1 MTLDY
6 DPAHAIAHLSA
17 ADRRWAQLIGR
28 AGDFGLEIQAM
39 HNPYQSLLRTIVYQ
53 QLSGKAAGTIFAR
66 VQALFPRRHP
76 RPELL
81 LELDDAP
88 LRAAGLSRNKLLA
101 VKDLSR
107 KALDG
112 TLPTLARLRALDDD
126 AIIERLTSI
135 RGIGRWTVEMMLM
148 FRLGRGDVL
157 PATDLGIRK
166 GFQLT
171 FCPRAPALPAPRAI
185 LELGERWRPYRS
197 LASWYLYRAVD
208 LEKAARTKS
217 KGK

>member
-1 MTLDY
+1 MQPRKL
-6 DPAHAIAHLSA
+6 IAGNWKMNKTSADGAALVHDILLSV
-17 ADRRWAQLIGR
+17 GR
-28 AGDFGLEIQAM
+28 QTDVEVLVCPPFTALE
-39 HNPYQSLLRTIVYQ
+39 SV
-53 QLSGKAAGTIFAR
+53 S
-66 VQALFPRRHP
+66 
-76 RPELL
+76 
-81 LELDDAP
+81 
-88 LRAAGLSRNKLLA
+88 
-101 VKDLSR
+101 

-112 TLPTLARLRALDDD
+112 SLPTLARLRALDDD

-148 FRLGRGDVL
+148 FRLGRSDVL